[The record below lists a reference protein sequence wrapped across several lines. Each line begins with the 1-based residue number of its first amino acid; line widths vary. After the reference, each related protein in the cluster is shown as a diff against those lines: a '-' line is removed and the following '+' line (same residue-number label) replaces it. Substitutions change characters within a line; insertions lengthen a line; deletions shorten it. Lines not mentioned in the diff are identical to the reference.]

1 MKSFIFCAVQ
11 PMPDSLQFA
20 YRAGKG
26 VEDAKLFLL
35 GKFNKP
41 LELPQSRDGINSAD
55 FSSAFN
61 TMQLHILLQKLI

>member
-1 MKSFIFCAVQ
+1 
-11 PMPDSLQFA
+11 MPDSLQFA
-20 YRAGKG
+20 YRAGKD

-35 GKFNKP
+35 GKFYKP
-41 LELPQSRDGINSAD
+41 LELPQSRGGINSVD